1 MKFRS
6 FLIVALSA
14 AVLAG
19 CQSRPTVDDEEA
31 ARREAERAAAAQA
44 EAEAER
50 LRAAEAER
58 VRLEEAMRA
67 DPLNDP
73 TSILAQRVIYF
84 DFDRSEVKPEF
95 MAVVQAHAQYLSG
108 NPNAR
113 VTLEGHTDERG
124 SREYNIALGNRRAQA
139 VRRMLMFHG
148 VADRQV
154 ETVSFGEEKPAARG
168 QNEEAWARNRRVEI
182 LYAR

>member
-1 MKFRS
+1 MFNIRS

-19 CQSRPTVDDEEA
+19 CQTRPAVDEDEA
-31 ARREAERAAAAQA
+31 ARREAERAAAMQA
-44 EAEAER
+44 EADRQRAEAER
-50 LRAAEAER
+50 IRQQ
-58 VRLEEAMRA
+58 EAMRA
-67 DPLNDP
+67 DPLSDP
-73 TSILAQRVIYF
+73 TSILAQRIVYF

-95 MAVVQAHAQYLSG
+95 MAVVQAHAQYLSS

-124 SREYNIALGNRRAQA
+124 SREYNVGLGNRRAQA

-154 ETVSFGEEKPAARG
+154 ETVSYGEEKPAARG
-168 QNEEAWARNRRVEI
+168 QNEDAWARNRRVEI
-182 LYAR
+182 IYAR